1 MMKRERLGTDMTGA
15 ERREGIIET
24 IRNSSTPVSGTALAR
39 RYEVSRQVIV
49 QDIALIRA
57 AGHDI
62 ISTHRGYILETKSTV
77 KRIFKVIHTDEQL
90 EDELQTIVDLGGTIV
105 NVKVRHRV
113 YGEMKAPLNIR
124 SRKQVQDFLEDIRS
138 GKSSPLMNITSNY
151 HYHEVEAESEEVLE
165 QIGEE
170 LRRKGYLV

>member
-1 MMKRERLGTDMTGA
+1 MTGA

>member
-1 MMKRERLGTDMTGA
+1 MSGT

-24 IRNSSTPVSGTALAR
+24 IKNSSTPVSGTALAKK
-39 RYEVSRQVIV
+39 YEVSRQVIV

-57 AGHDI
+57 AGYEI
-62 ISTHRGYILETKSTV
+62 ISTHRGYILEMQPAA

-105 NVKVRHRV
+105 NVKVRHRI

-124 SRKQVQDFLEDIRS
+124 SRKQVREFMEDIRN

-151 HYHEVEAESEEVLE
+151 HYHEVEADSEETLDQIEAELE
-165 QIGEE
+165 
-170 LRRKGYLV
+170 RKGYLVK